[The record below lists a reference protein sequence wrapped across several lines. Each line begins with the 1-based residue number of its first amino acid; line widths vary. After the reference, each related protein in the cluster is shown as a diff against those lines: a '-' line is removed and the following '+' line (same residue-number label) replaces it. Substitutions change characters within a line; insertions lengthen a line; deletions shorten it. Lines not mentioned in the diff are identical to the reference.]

1 MNPLACARYSHLIHP
16 ASLERSEPLPR
27 LLFLA
32 VGRGLEERS
41 SLDARSRL
49 PFSSDF
55 SITTPPRHTLPPS
68 LPVYT
73 MSAPASK
80 AASPQAGLPA
90 SRTDSP
96 MDAKDSN
103 ESVKPE
109 GQQPVNSSCP
119 LSSPS
124 SCHPLHAPSSAGGPL
139 AVIYCA
145 SSLFVV
151 PGVGVRS
158 TYFQS

>member
-1 MNPLACARYSHLIHP
+1 
-16 ASLERSEPLPR
+16 
-27 LLFLA
+27 
-32 VGRGLEERS
+32 
-41 SLDARSRL
+41 
-49 PFSSDF
+49 
-55 SITTPPRHTLPPS
+55 
-68 LPVYT
+68 

-103 ESVKPE
+103 ESVKSE

-119 LSSPS
+119 SSPTS
-124 SCHPLHAPSSAGGPL
+124 SRHLLHAPSSAGGPL
-139 AVIYCA
+139 AMIYCP

-151 PGVGVRS
+151 PGVDVRS
-158 TYFQS
+158 NLLSELTLLSPVCHH